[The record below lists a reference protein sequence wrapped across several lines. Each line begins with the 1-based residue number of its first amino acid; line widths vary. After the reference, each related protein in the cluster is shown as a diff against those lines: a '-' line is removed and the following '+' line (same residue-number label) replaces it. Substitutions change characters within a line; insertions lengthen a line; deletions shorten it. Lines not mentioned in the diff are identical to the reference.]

1 MRVMQYPKAWGVKNT
16 FPEAILEFDNL
27 SLLHLDGFLQTLIH
41 WFLVFKRNLIIYNTI
56 WFNSQGNEI
65 IVSQASSY
73 QTDWNNFLIP

>member
-1 MRVMQYPKAWGVKNT
+1 MQYPKAWGVKYT
-16 FPEAILEFDNL
+16 FPEAILEIDNL

-56 WFNSQGNEI
+56 GFNSQGNEI
-65 IVSQASSY
+65 LQASSY